1 MISTYGILR
10 AQLEY
15 LKDKRSKCNV
25 SDVEF
30 FDQWIKEV
38 EDVINGV
45 GSLDYTF
52 TIERPDGTKTNIS
65 LQALE
70 YLSIDQIDKTLN

>member
-1 MISTYGILR
+1 MINQHDILQ
-10 AQLEY
+10 AQLAY

-25 SDVEF
+25 NDVEF

-38 EDVINGV
+38 EDVINSS

-52 TIERPDGTKTNIS
+52 TIERSDGTKTNIS

-70 YLSIDQIDKTLN
+70 HLIDK